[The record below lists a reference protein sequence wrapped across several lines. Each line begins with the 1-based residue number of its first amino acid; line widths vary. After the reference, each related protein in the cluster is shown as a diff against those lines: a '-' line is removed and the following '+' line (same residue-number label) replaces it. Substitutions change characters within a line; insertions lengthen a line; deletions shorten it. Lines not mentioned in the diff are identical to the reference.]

1 MTKLN
6 KPWQFHQPMVTGVYW
21 WNHKTVRALFPDAVS
36 PPVIHPSFT
45 DALKAALEN
54 NGCVVAWSSRL
65 TEEQITQCDKD
76 NIPLIRMEDGFL
88 RSVGLGAGWV
98 PAASLI
104 LDSQGIYYDA
114 RHSSDLE
121 WLLEN
126 QPVDKHQIKR
136 AHDLRQLIIKARLSK
151 YNLSQPNRIATLPSD
166 RLKVLVPGQVADDAS
181 VLTVLTALDQP
192 VHSKSDFNVN
202 LELLKKAR
210 EHNPDAYI
218 IFKPHPDVLSG
229 LRKGQVHRQDALNY
243 ADQVICNQDIIPL
256 LESCDKVE
264 TFSSLTGF
272 EALLRDK
279 PVTVH
284 GKPFY
289 AGWGLTR
296 DMTALPSRTRKRSV
310 DELVYLTLIEY
321 SRYVDPLSFKPCEA
335 EELVKSLERMRQ
347 SRYLKFKNR
356 VLLQL
361 ARLIEMLP
369 FNK

>member
-36 PPVIHPSFT
+36 PPVIHQSFS
-45 DALKAALEN
+45 DALKAAHET

-65 TEEQITQCDKD
+65 TEQQIAQCDKD

-104 LDSQGIYYDA
+104 LDSRGIYYDA
-114 RHSSDLE
+114 RHTSDLE

-126 QPVDKHQIKR
+126 QAVDKQQIKR
-136 AHDLRQLIIKARLSK
+136 AQDLRKKIIRARLSK
-151 YNLSQPNRIATLPSD
+151 YNLKQPDTMPSWPSD

-181 VLTVLTALDQP
+181 VLSVFDEP
-192 VHSKSDFNVN
+192 INSESDFNVN

-210 EHNPDAYI
+210 KNNPDAYI

-229 LRKGQVHRQDALNY
+229 LRKGQVHRQQALNY

-279 PVTVH
+279 QVTVH

-296 DMTALPSRTRKRSV
+296 DMTALASRTRKRSV

-335 EELVKSLERMRQ
+335 EDLIISLEKLRQ

-356 VLLQL
+356 LLLQL
-361 ARLIEMLP
+361 ARTIESLP